1 MYLIKKNMNSEET
14 KVDVIFE
21 KVVDDLLLISIT
33 NSIRN
38 DGILSYWR
46 LIKVI
51 GIPPLEIGI
60 DCKSG
65 GVVSITFYIDV
76 SYIKEQ
82 ESLNVH
88 TGKGNILVDTNI
100 FTNVNDYIDIDQGY
114 KVGIQANKLIC
125 LFEGVDEFKQSY
137 RNERFEIYLDSKD
150 QIVGFGLCDLTEE
163 EIETINSL

>member
-51 GIPPLEIGI
+51 GIR
-60 DCKSG
+60 
-65 GVVSITFYIDV
+65 Y
-76 SYIKEQ
+76 
-82 ESLNVH
+82 
-88 TGKGNILVDTNI
+88 
-100 FTNVNDYIDIDQGY
+100 
-114 KVGIQANKLIC
+114 
-125 LFEGVDEFKQSY
+125 
-137 RNERFEIYLDSKD
+137 
-150 QIVGFGLCDLTEE
+150 
-163 EIETINSL
+163 

>member
-1 MYLIKKNMNSEET
+1 MYLVKKNINSEET
-14 KVDVIFE
+14 KVEVIFE
-21 KVVDDLLLISIT
+21 KVVDDLLVISIT
-33 NSIRN
+33 NSIQN

-65 GVVSITFYIDV
+65 GVVSITFYMDV

-100 FTNVNDYIDIDQGY
+100 FQKVNDYIDINQGY
-114 KVGIQANKLIC
+114 NVDIQANKLIC
-125 LFEGVDEFKQSY
+125 VFEGVDEFKQSY
-137 RNERFEIYLDSKD
+137 RNERFEIYLNSRD
-150 QIVGFGLCDLTEE
+150 QIVGFALYDLTEE
-163 EIETINSL
+163 EIGTINSL

>member
-1 MYLIKKNMNSEET
+1 MYLVKKNINSEEK

-21 KVVDDLLLISIT
+21 KVVDDLLVISIT
-33 NSIRN
+33 NSIQN

-65 GVVSITFYIDV
+65 GVVSITFYMDG

-88 TGKGNILVDTNI
+88 TSKGNVLVDTNI
-100 FTNVNDYIDIDQGY
+100 FQKVNDYIDINQGY
-114 KVGIQANKLIC
+114 KVDIQANKLIC
-125 LFEGVDEFKQSY
+125 VFEGVDEFKQSY
-137 RNERFEIYLDSKD
+137 RNERFEIYLDSRD
-150 QIVGFGLCDLTEE
+150 QIVGFALCDLSEE
-163 EIETINSL
+163 EIGTINSL